1 MSALR
6 WIGKV
11 LLGLLLLLA
20 YIKLVQIVYVLIR
33 FGMPHVIFGTWR
45 SYVFWGF
52 LATFID
58 AVCVFIMWGL
68 GWIASHFY
76 RPKLFRIIGWIVSA
90 IAFVLS
96 EAQLWQFIDALYYAG
111 FWEYFWGIILTLV
124 ILIPYV
130 GLPFAI
136 FYSPSAA
143 KKEEQ
148 Q

>member
-1 MSALR
+1 MVRGIIKILS
-6 WIGKV
+6 
-11 LLGLLLLLA
+11 GLLLLFA
-20 YIKLVQIVYVLIR
+20 YYLLVAQVCFWMQKYIPLL
-33 FGMPHVIFGTWR
+33 IFGTWR
-45 SYVFWGF
+45 SYVIWG
-52 LATFID
+52 LMATAID
-58 AVCVFIMWGL
+58 TIFMLILWGL

-111 FWEYFWGIILTLV
+111 FWEYFWGIILTVV
-124 ILIPYV
+124 ILIPYI
-130 GLPFAI
+130 GLPLAI